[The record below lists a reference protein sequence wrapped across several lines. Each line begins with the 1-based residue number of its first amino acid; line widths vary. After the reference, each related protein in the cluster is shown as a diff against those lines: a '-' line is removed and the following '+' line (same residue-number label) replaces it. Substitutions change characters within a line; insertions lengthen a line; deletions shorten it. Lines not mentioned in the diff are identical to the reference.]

1 MSWYHELLLKHESF
15 LQGWTR
21 AFSRVSEVGV
31 GAYLGYFVLYMT
43 SVEFGVYWMHRLL
56 HEIRFGYT

>member
-1 MSWYHELLLKHESF
+1 M
-15 LQGWTR
+15 QGWTR